1 MSAPQL
7 PIEAFPAWALL
18 NDVEFKSAEVRSIE
32 GKGFGLVAKK
42 DIPGVSDDSSSTEAI
57 IRIPRDLVLSA
68 EAVEAYAKVDQ
79 HFRQLLEVAGHQST
93 RGDILLYL
101 LTHLILSKRNSSGS
115 KGCAS
120 TPWTEYIKF
129 LPRSIS
135 VPTMW
140 TSEEREFLQG
150 TSLESSVNAKLSVL
164 SREYDELSE
173 KASTLPFWNDLLSE
187 SGMLEDWI
195 LADAL
200 YRSRCLELPHAG
212 LAMVPG
218 LDMANHSPK
227 YLARYDETPEGD
239 VVLLP
244 SSGSGVSSGEEI
256 TISYGE
262 AKSAAEMLFS
272 YGFIDQ
278 ESGVKE
284 LVLHL
289 DALPDDPL
297 GKAKFHIYKGPP
309 IARLSLT
316 EGNFRWHSPLLYLLI
331 LNEEDGLLF
340 RVLQENTSGAR
351 ELRVFW
357 QDEDV
362 TGQTDEF
369 ESLIQD
375 HPLCQIFKLRAVSVL
390 EERVTAQLE
399 KITAEIS
406 YGATEQ
412 SQAANQPRVECM
424 LAAEKL
430 RDLEAQI
437 LQGAAAALENEK
449 ARLLLD
455 ARVVTYLGSMEDT
468 QNEQASDQA
477 SNEDDDFS

>member
-1 MSAPQL
+1 MAASQL

-18 NDVEFKSAEVRSIE
+18 NDVEFRSAEVRSIE
-32 GKGFGLVAKK
+32 GKGFGLVAKN
-42 DIPGVSDDSSSTEAI
+42 DIPGVSDDASSTAPI
-57 IRIPRDLVLSA
+57 IRIPRDLVLSG

-79 HFRQLLEVAGHQST
+79 NFRQLLEVAGHQ
-93 RGDILLYL
+93 
-101 LTHLILSKRNSSGS
+101 
-115 KGCAS
+115 GCAS

-135 VPTMW
+135 VPTLW
-140 TSEEREFLQG
+140 TSDEREFLQG
-150 TSLESSVNAKLSVL
+150 TSLESSVNAKLSAL

-187 SGMLEDWI
+187 PGMMEDWI

-212 LAMVPG
+212 HAMVPG
-218 LDMANHSPK
+218 LDMANHSPN
-227 YLARYDETPEGD
+227 YLTRYDETPGGD

-244 SSGSGVSSGEEI
+244 SSRSGVPSGEEI

-278 ESGVKE
+278 ESDVKE
-284 LVLHL
+284 LTLHL

-297 GKAKFHIYKGPP
+297 GKAKFHIYNGPQTV
-309 IARLSLT
+309 RLSLT
-316 EGNFRWHSPLLYLLI
+316 EEKFQWHSPLLYLLI
-331 LNEEDGLLF
+331 LNEEDGLAF
-340 RVLQENTSGAR
+340 RVVQDTSGGR
-351 ELRVFW
+351 ELRLLW

-362 TGQTDEF
+362 TGRTGEF
-369 ESLIQD
+369 EYLIQD
-375 HPLCQIFKLRAVSVL
+375 HPLCQIFKLRAVAVL
-390 EERVTAQLE
+390 EERVASQLDR
-399 KITAEIS
+399 ITAEIS

-468 QNEQASDQA
+468 QNEQAPDQA

>member
-1 MSAPQL
+1 MPCTDQD
-7 PIEAFPAWALL
+7 AW
-18 NDVEFKSAEVRSIE
+18 SS
-32 GKGFGLVAKK
+32 
-42 DIPGVSDDSSSTEAI
+42 PTPDS
-57 IRIPRDLVLSA
+57 
-68 EAVEAYAKVDQ
+68 
-79 HFRQLLEVAGHQST
+79 
-93 RGDILLYL
+93 
-101 LTHLILSKRNSSGS
+101 
-115 KGCAS
+115 
-120 TPWTEYIKF
+120 PW
-129 LPRSIS
+129 S
-135 VPTMW
+135 
-140 TSEEREFLQG
+140 
-150 TSLESSVNAKLSVL
+150 
-164 SREYDELSE
+164 
-173 KASTLPFWNDLLSE
+173 
-187 SGMLEDWI
+187 
-195 LADAL
+195 
-200 YRSRCLELPHAG
+200 
-212 LAMVPG
+212 G

-316 EGNFRWHSPLLYLLI
+316 EGNFQWHSPLLYLLI

-340 RVLQENTSGAR
+340 RVLQENTSEAR
-351 ELRVFW
+351 ELRIFW

-362 TGQTDEF
+362 TGRTDEF
-369 ESLIQD
+369 EYLIQD

-399 KITAEIS
+399 KITTEIS

-449 ARLLLD
+449 ARLFLD

>member
-1 MSAPQL
+1 MAASQL
-7 PIEAFPAWALL
+7 PIEALPAWALL
-18 NDVEFKSAEVRSIE
+18 NDVEFTSAEVRSID
-32 GKGFGLVAKK
+32 GKGLGLVAKNN
-42 DIPGVSDDSSSTEAI
+42 IPGVSDDASNTAAI
-57 IRIPRDLVLSA
+57 IRIPRELVLSA

-79 HFRQLLEVAGHQST
+79 NFRQLLEVAGHQ
-93 RGDILLYL
+93 
-101 LTHLILSKRNSSGS
+101 
-115 KGCAS
+115 
-120 TPWTEYIKF
+120 
-129 LPRSIS
+129 
-135 VPTMW
+135 
-140 TSEEREFLQG
+140 
-150 TSLESSVNAKLSVL
+150 SSVNAKLSVL

-173 KASTLPFWNDLLSE
+173 KASALPFWSDLLGE
-187 SGMLEDWI
+187 AGMMEDWI

-212 LAMVPG
+212 HAMVPG
-218 LDMANHSPK
+218 LDMANHSPN
-227 YLARYDETPEGD
+227 YLARYDETPDGD

-244 SSGSGVSSGEEI
+244 SSESGVSSGEEI

-278 ESGVKE
+278 VSAVKE
-284 LVLHL
+284 LALHL

-297 GKAKFHIYKGPP
+297 GKAKLHIYKGP
-309 IARLSLT
+309 RTVQLSLT
-316 EGNFRWHSPLLYLLI
+316 GGDFYWHSPLLYLLI
-331 LNEEDGLLF
+331 LNEEDGLAF
-340 RVLQENTSGAR
+340 RVVQDTSGGR
-351 ELRVFW
+351 ELRLLW

-362 TGQTDEF
+362 TGRTGEF

-375 HPLCQIFKLRAVSVL
+375 HPLCQIFKLRAVAVL
-390 EERVTAQLE
+390 EERVSSQLDR
-399 KITAEIS
+399 ITAKIS

-468 QNEQASDQA
+468 QNEQASNQA
-477 SNEDDDFS
+477 SNEDDEFS

>member
-1 MSAPQL
+1 MSASQL

-18 NDVEFKSAEVRSIE
+18 NDVEFKSAEVRSIQ
-32 GKGFGLVAKK
+32 GKGFGLVAKN
-42 DIPGVSDDSSSTEAI
+42 DIPGVSDGTSSTEAI

-79 HFRQLLEVAGHQST
+79 NFRQLLEVARHQST

-101 LTHLILSKRNSSGS
+101 LTHLILSKRSSPGS

-120 TPWTEYIKF
+120 TPWTEYVKF
-129 LPRSIS
+129 LPKSIS

-140 TSEEREFLQG
+140 TNEEREFLQG
-150 TSLESSVNAKLSVL
+150 TSLESSVNAKLSAL

-187 SGMLEDWI
+187 SGMLQDWI
-195 LADAL
+195 LADAW

-212 LAMVPG
+212 TAMVPG
-218 LDMANHSPK
+218 LDMANHSPD
-227 YLARYDETPEGD
+227 YLARYDETPDGD

-256 TISYGE
+256 TISYGA

-272 YGFIDQ
+272 YGFIDDD
-278 ESGVKE
+278 SGVKE
-284 LVLHL
+284 LALHL

-297 GKAKFHIYKGPP
+297 GKAKFHIYNGPRTV
-309 IARLSLT
+309 RLSLT
-316 EGNFRWHSPLLYLLI
+316 EENFQWHSPLLYLLI
-331 LNEEDGLLF
+331 LNEEDGLAF
-340 RVLQENTSGAR
+340 RVIQDTEGNR
-351 ELRVFW
+351 ELRLFW

-362 TGQTDEF
+362 TRRADEF

-375 HPLCQIFKLRAVSVL
+375 HPLCQIFKLRAVAVL
-390 EERVTAQLE
+390 EERVAEQLDS
-399 KITAEIS
+399 ITAEVS

-412 SQAANQPRVECM
+412 SQAAIRPRVECL
-424 LAAEKL
+424 LAAETL
-430 RDLEAQI
+430 RSLEAQI

-455 ARVVTYLGSMEDT
+455 ARVVTYLGSMEDA